1 MKLKEV
7 LYLKRITQS
16 KLSMMAN
23 INATQLNKA
32 INGKI
37 EFFPNWRK
45 RIAQALEMHE
55 DELFPEYREKGGR

>member
-1 MKLKEV
+1 MKLKEIM
-7 LYLKRITQS
+7 YQRRISQS
-16 KLSMMAN
+16 KLSMIAG

-45 RIAQALEMHE
+45 RISKALEMDE
-55 DELFPEYREKGGR
+55 AELFPDYCEKGDE